1 MASFA
6 FRALISGGAFTHGAG
21 ITDLAVG
28 AFLGDLRLY
37 SASGAD
43 GGLAV
48 FDLGALQPATFAG
61 QVDASPASGSN
72 GAADLALTTVG
83 GAPVL
88 AVAGRYDDAFAV
100 RELAAD
106 GMFLGVRTLPAIP
119 QSTAALTEIETIVF
133 GASTYMIA
141 GRDSGSGLQVFEMV
155 AGNGFRQVGAIADTA
170 TLALA
175 NTGAMVSFNTG
186 SQHLL
191 FTASS
196 LDQGITSLAID
207 AAGSLSVLHSYDSMK
222 RFGIYQ
228 PTQLATVEVG
238 AADFLVV
245 GAAGSGSLSVFEIL
259 TGGALVARDATWDS
273 LDTRFQG
280 VTAIETLEFGGR
292 AFVLAGGRDGGLT
305 LFELG
310 PDGRLY
316 FLTNLLDTATTT
328 LASVAAIE
336 AVDVGGEIQV
346 FVASATESGISQ
358 FALDLGVLG
367 NVVVPSGP
375 TDTAVGTPGDDLL
388 FGTVERDTLRGMAG
402 NDRIIDGHG
411 IDMIHGGAG
420 ADTFVFV
427 RDGCYDR
434 VMDYQPGLDRI
445 DLSDFDRVHSIAS
458 LEIDP
463 TTYGARITIGSEAIL
478 LVTAGGQVLTAADFD
493 ASDFIF

>member
-1 MASFA
+1 MTSFA
-6 FRALISGGAFTHGAG
+6 FRALIADGAFMHGAG
-21 ITDLAVG
+21 ITDLVVG
-28 AFLGDLRLY
+28 AFLGDIRLY

-48 FDLGALQPATFAG
+48 FDLGALQAATFVG
-61 QVDASPASGSN
+61 QVDATAVSGSL

-83 GAPVL
+83 GTPVL
-88 AVAGRYDDAFAV
+88 AVAGRYDDAFAL
-100 RELAAD
+100 RELADD
-106 GMFLGVRTLPAIP
+106 GAFLGVRTLPAIP

-133 GASTYMIA
+133 GTSTYMVA
-141 GRDSGSGLQVFEMV
+141 GRDNGGGLQVFEMV
-155 AGNGFRQVGAIADTA
+155 AGYGFRQVGAVADTP

-175 NTGAMVSFNTG
+175 NTSAMTSFNTG

-196 LDQGITSLAID
+196 IDQGITCLAIE
-207 AAGSLSVLHSYDSMK
+207 ATGALSVLHSYDSMK

-228 PTQLATVEVG
+228 PTQLATVG
-238 AADFLVV
+238 TGGTDFLLV
-245 GAAGSGSLSVFEIL
+245 GAAGSGNLSVFEIVS
-259 TGGALVARDATWDS
+259 GGALVARDVIWDS
-273 LDTRFQG
+273 LGTRFQG
-280 VTAIETLEFGGR
+280 VTAIETLEYGGR

-310 PDGRLY
+310 PNGRLY
-316 FLTNLLDTATTT
+316 FLTNLVDTATTT
-328 LASVAAIE
+328 LASVSAIE

-346 FVASATESGISQ
+346 FVASATETGISQ
-358 FALDLGVLG
+358 FTLDLGVLG

-375 TDTAVGTPGDDLL
+375 AGTAMGTPGDDLL
-388 FGTVERDTLRGMAG
+388 FGTDARDTLRGMAG
-402 NDRIIDGHG
+402 NDRIIDGPG
-411 IDMIHGGAG
+411 IDMIHGGPG

-445 DLSDFDRVHSIAS
+445 DLSDFDRVHSLAS
-458 LEIDP
+458 LEIAP